1 MERLLFGCPFLDRN
15 PACALTPLLELGV
28 EPVRSACMVWKKDE
42 ELAMSLRFGRGF
54 RASTTSL
61 IRGLAFG
68 SRLRQCAANWAAF
81 CAPLIEKRPSRRG
94 SSNL

>member
-15 PACALTPLLELGV
+15 PACTLTPLREFRLD
-28 EPVRSACMVWKKDE
+28 PPMRSACIVWKRDE
-42 ELAMSLRFGRGF
+42 ELAMSFRFGKGF

-68 SRLRQCAANWAAF
+68 SRLRQSATNWAAF
-81 CAPLIEKRPSRRG
+81 CAPLIEKRPS
-94 SSNL
+94 

>member
-15 PACALTPLLELGV
+15 PACTLMPLREFGLD
-28 EPVRSACMVWKKDE
+28 PPMRSACIVCNKDE
-42 ELAMSLRFGRGF
+42 ELAMSFRFGRGF

-68 SRLRQCAANWAAF
+68 SRLRQSAASQLGHLLCSF
-81 CAPLIEKRPSRRG
+81 D
-94 SSNL
+94 